1 MISDHMTL
9 RKGAK
14 RRFDMSTD
22 IKTEEK
28 LGLSFNI
35 RRGRVLVYHSTIRSI
50 GEPEFIRF
58 LFNSK
63 IRHIAV
69 QSCEPIDR
77 HSFRVPVFVPGEKTS
92 FEISSIPFLSVIYKR
107 CHWDE
112 NKSYLVYG
120 REYRKNRLVDFDL
133 DTAREIAPED
143 FIDPEAM

>member
-1 MISDHMTL
+1 MN
-9 RKGAK
+9 
-14 RRFDMSTD
+14 TD
-22 IKTEEK
+22 SKTEQR
-28 LGLSFNI
+28 LGMSFSI

-50 GEPEFIRF
+50 GEPEYIRF

-77 HSFRVPVFVPGEKTS
+77 HSFRVPVFVPGENIS

-120 REYRKNRLVDFDL
+120 REYKKNRLVDFDL
-133 DTAREIAPED
+133 ETAREIAPED
-143 FIDPEAM
+143 FVDPEAV